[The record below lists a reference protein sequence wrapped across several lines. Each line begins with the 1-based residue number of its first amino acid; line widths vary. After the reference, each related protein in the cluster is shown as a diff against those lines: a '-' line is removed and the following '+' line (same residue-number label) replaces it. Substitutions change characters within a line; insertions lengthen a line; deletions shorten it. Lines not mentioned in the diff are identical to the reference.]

1 MLRHHKSDVSFQ
13 IEHSKTFLA
22 AKLAK
27 ILLTQNPA
35 DFGCLRVAERSLET
49 AKAKGLSLGGSV
61 VANHLCA
68 VAKA

>member
-35 DFGCLRVAERSLET
+35 DFGCLRVAERSLEIVIARAVT
-49 AKAKGLSLGGSV
+49 LGGSV

-68 VAKA
+68 VAKS